1 MYVKKKIDKPFGEV
15 LIERSLIER
24 SQLNIALD
32 LQRKEGGM
40 LGEILV
46 EQGFVSE
53 MDIAYTLSL
62 IYGFPFMPLQS
73 FDISRE
79 LTALVPRRVAQHYTI
94 MPIDKIGNS
103 VTVATNNPLNNDA
116 LEDIAYLTKSDIQIF
131 ISTKADIMETIER
144 IYG

>member
-1 MYVKKKIDKPFGEV
+1 MYIKKKIDKPFGEV
-15 LIERSLIER
+15 LIERNLIER
-24 SQLNIALD
+24 SQLNVALD
-32 LQRKEGGM
+32 MQRKEGGM

-73 FDISRE
+73 FEISRD
-79 LTALVPRRVAQHYTI
+79 LVKLVPKRVAEHYTV

-116 LEDIAYLTKSDIQIF
+116 LEDIEYITKSDIQIF
-131 ISTKADIMETIER
+131 ISTKTDIHDTIER
-144 IYG
+144 VYG

>member
-24 SQLNIALD
+24 SQLSVALD

-46 EQGFVSE
+46 DQGFVSE

-73 FDISRE
+73 FEISRE
-79 LTALVPRRVAQHYTI
+79 LVDLVPKRVAQHYTI

-116 LEDIAYLTKSDIQIF
+116 LEDIEFLTKSDIQIF
-131 ISTKADIMETIER
+131 ISTKSDILETIER
-144 IYG
+144 VYG

>member
-1 MYVKKKIDKPFGEV
+1 MYVKKKIDKPFGEI
-15 LIERSLIER
+15 LIERNLIER
-24 SQLNIALD
+24 SQLNVALD

-46 EQGFVSE
+46 DQGFVSE

-79 LTALVPRRVAQHYTI
+79 LIDLVPKRVALHYTI

-116 LEDIAYLTKSDIQIF
+116 LEDIEFLTKADIQIF
-131 ISTKADIMETIER
+131 ISTKSDIAETIER
-144 IYG
+144 VYG